1 MLANPK
7 KNMNL
12 LTLPDLAVDFGNKR
26 LRHSTCVRRETEIA
40 FDSGNILKIYDHLR
54 ILNGISSRAQI
65 VNCSRSIYI
74 YNALAIH

>member
-40 FDSGNILKIYDHLR
+40 FDSGNVLKIYDHLK

-65 VNCSRSIYI
+65 VDCSRSKYI
-74 YNALAIH
+74 SIMP